1 MRFLI
6 IVAGWNC
13 EPYVNG
19 CLESIKAQT
28 YKDYDVIIVDDCST
42 DGTYNEILKCIN
54 TSLWFVYRN
63 EQNMG
68 GFYNFDKWSR
78 YSTNDTVLIPFALD
92 DIMKPNAL
100 ELIAKEYDKGAW
112 MTYGTY
118 INKDGFIYQ
127 DLDYPEHIHQTRDY
141 RKDKFRCTG
150 LRTYYKKLYERTQVP
165 PMDEI
170 ERKQYY
176 DLEYAFQL
184 MEMCGKDRIGVIKE
198 PIYEYNNKNPNSTAN
213 LNKFE
218 REKYNEIC
226 KRPKKDLILQL

>member
-13 EPYVNG
+13 ETYVKG

-28 YKDYDVIIVDDCST
+28 YKDFNVIVVDDAST
-42 DGTYNEILKCIN
+42 DGTWNEVCKYSNDWTRQKN
-54 TSLWFVYRN
+54 TK
-63 EQNMG
+63 NMG
-68 GFYNFDKWSR
+68 GFFNFDSWTR
-78 YSTNDTVLIPFALD
+78 DWENYDIAVPFALD

-100 ELIAKEYDKGAW
+100 ELIAEQYDKGAW

-118 INKDGFIYQ
+118 INKDGFVYT
-127 DLDYPEHIHQTRDY
+127 DLEYPEHIHQTRDY

-150 LRTYYKKLYERTQVP
+150 LRTYYKKLYELTQVP